1 MGRGGKLDGLED
13 DAVDLRVEGL
23 TDIIK
28 LGLAY
33 YKNKVELCIG

>member
-1 MGRGGKLDGLED
+1 MPLTFR
-13 DAVDLRVEGL
+13 AEGL